1 MKEKFLKM
9 LDDLG
14 EQTRLVEC
22 SIQAFYSPESNE
34 LLQEYD
40 KIASFGDDLNSRVK
54 RISSKNLDS
63 INELIL
69 DLLLEINN
77 KLNRIENLNQHFLEL
92 DSSSNICFLGH
103 GIICLDSSDLVES
116 RSYFVRF
123 ILPNSANRTI
133 GVFATALNKE
143 ILKITKIPESFNEE
157 LDSFI
162 VLKEMEFLRQ
172 RRKND

>member
-92 DSSSNICFLGH
+92 DSSSNICFFGAWDNL
-103 GIICLDSSDLVES
+103 L
-116 RSYFVRF
+116 RF
-123 ILPNSANRTI
+123 
-133 GVFATALNKE
+133 
-143 ILKITKIPESFNEE
+143 
-157 LDSFI
+157 
-162 VLKEMEFLRQ
+162 
-172 RRKND
+172 